1 MIQAPDEAPPLQ
13 PKYPPEMSIR
23 ILIADD
29 HIVFIEGIKAL
40 LKDVEGLEVV
50 AQAENGR
57 QIIEQVAIHL
67 PDVVLSDIQ
76 MPVLDGIEAT
86 KEITKRFP
94 TVKVIALTMLMESMF
109 IKKMLDAGAYGYLI
123 KTIDKAELVL
133 AIKKVAGGEKYF
145 SSGVSAQLMNNF
157 SSKNQSGALDA
168 LTKREKEI
176 LTLISKGLTDKEIAE
191 QIFLSPLTITTHRKN
206 ILSKLGLK
214 NKVELTRF
222 AMENNLL
229 G

>member
-1 MIQAPDEAPPLQ
+1 
-13 PKYPPEMSIR
+13 MSIR

-29 HIVFIEGIKAL
+29 HRVFIDGMRAL
-40 LKDVEGLEVV
+40 LREIPALEVV
-50 AQAENGR
+50 GDAENGE
-57 QIIEQVAIHL
+57 QLIGQVAIHK

-76 MPVLDGIEAT
+76 MPVMDGIEAT
-86 KEITKRFP
+86 REIHKKFP
-94 TVKVIALTMLMESMF
+94 EVKVIALTMLNESMF
-109 IKKMLDAGAYGYLI
+109 IRRMLEAGASGYVI
-123 KTIDKAELVL
+123 KTIDKDELIK
-133 AIKKVAGGEKYF
+133 AIHAVAAGEKYF
-145 SSGVSAQLMNNF
+145 SAAVTAQLMNNF
-157 SSKNQSGALDA
+157 SAKPQSNPIDI

-176 LTLISKGLTDKEIAE
+176 LTLISLGLTDKEIAE
-191 QIFLSPLTITTHRKN
+191 KVFLSPLTITTHRKN